1 MGIAY
6 FNGNFLPKDEI
17 KINPDDRGFLF
28 ADGIYEVVRWYQGH
42 FYDIDSHL
50 LRLKRSLK
58 ELRII
63 WAEEDSFPYLA
74 RELITLNELEQQPS
88 LVYIQITRGVAPRTH
103 DFPSPAVSPTVY
115 AFARNFMPDSSEI
128 ENGVDVLLKKEMRW
142 SRCDI
147 KSVSLLPNTLS
158 FQEAKEQGY
167 QECIFIRDGLITE
180 GTHSNIFFVING
192 SLFTH
197 PESEHILSGI
207 TRKNILRIAREE
219 GIPVSESAVPD
230 TMIDNISEAFLA
242 STGAEVT
249 PVIKMGDYMIGDGHP
264 GPITKLLKEK
274 FQTEII
280 ALRD

>member
-1 MGIAY
+1 MEIAY
-6 FNGNFLPKDEI
+6 FNGKFLPKDKI
-17 KINPDDRGFLF
+17 KISPDDRGFLF

-115 AFARNFMPDSSEI
+115 AFARNFMPDSSGI

-167 QECIFIRDGLITE
+167 QECIFIRDGLITR
-180 GTHSNIFFVING
+180 GHTPISSLLLTAVCLHILNLSIFSPVSQGKIYYVLPERKE
-192 SLFTH
+192 SLF
-197 PESEHILSGI
+197 PSLLFLIL
-207 TRKNILRIAREE
+207 
-219 GIPVSESAVPD
+219 
-230 TMIDNISEAFLA
+230 
-242 STGAEVT
+242 
-249 PVIKMGDYMIGDGHP
+249 
-264 GPITKLLKEK
+264 
-274 FQTEII
+274 
-280 ALRD
+280 